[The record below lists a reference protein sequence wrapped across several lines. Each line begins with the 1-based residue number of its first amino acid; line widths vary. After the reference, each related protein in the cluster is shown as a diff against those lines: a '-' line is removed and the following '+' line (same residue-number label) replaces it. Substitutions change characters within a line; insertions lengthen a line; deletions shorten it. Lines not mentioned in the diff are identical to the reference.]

1 MAHKLVT
8 KMAPKMIIKNEV
20 IVKHKKDMENRK
32 KYIVEDSTDLEE
44 STKLL
49 QRVLRGRAYQ
59 TMVKIKY
66 LIESLINV
74 DDFNEKFFQLMM
86 ARIRYKLFLDDDSIQ
101 QPETHTKSILI
112 NENVLKLKI
121 ILLGTPSFY

>member
-8 KMAPKMIIKNEV
+8 EMAPKLVIKNEV

-32 KYIVEDSTDLEE
+32 KYIVEDSSDLEE

-66 LIESLINV
+66 LIESSINV
-74 DDFNEKFFQLMM
+74 N
-86 ARIRYKLFLDDDSIQ
+86 
-101 QPETHTKSILI
+101 
-112 NENVLKLKI
+112 N
-121 ILLGTPSFY
+121 